1 MKDKIKDFR
10 LLKSVLCSAVVLAWA
25 HDDQDALEKSEALL
39 KAQLGMGW
47 TATTAF
53 QFMGG
58 KHAEAALVYLFPEEK
73 IQLLTAHYIAKAVCF
88 EYGVG
93 AVNKPD
99 QVNRAELLALVKSK
113 QHHIPT
119 R

>member
-1 MKDKIKDFR
+1 MKDKIKDFG
-10 LLKSVLCSAVVLAWA
+10 LLKTVLCSAVVLAWA
-25 HDDQDALEKSEALL
+25 NDDQEDLKKSEALL

-47 TATTAF
+47 TATAAF

-58 KHAEAALVYLFPEEK
+58 KHAKAALEYLFPEEK
-73 IQLLTAHYIAKAVCF
+73 LQLLTAHYIAKAVCF

-99 QVNRAELLALVKSK
+99 QVNRAELLALIKSRQ
-113 QHHIPT
+113 QH
-119 R
+119 